1 LANGTFDDSVV
12 INRLA
17 IALAS
22 YGGGKI
28 IFDRPPT
35 SAGFY
40 LISSP
45 ILLQNNVTYEGVGP
59 VSWIHN
65 NSTSSNT
72 GACFHG
78 NGMAETNYTHYMVQS
93 LGNLSANTQ
102 TVTCPVGTGMNFPVG
117 SVVLIFSLV
126 GESPVG
132 TVWNPATPALPSPAG
147 TAFLPSFSRQYRV
160 VANGSSS
167 DILILDYSIPVA
179 VTAAVICDGTG
190 GTFGGTSTHLID
202 RAVIRNL
209 RVSSDSTTD
218 GELID
223 SGAYEGILEDILVG
237 NAVSLVGANGM
248 ARMEISGIEGFF
260 GSRAVQLGTG
270 SHDCHLRHLRGEY
283 NGPVPPGTS
292 TLTSLVL
299 ADEYVA
305 NIEISDFNFFAP
317 APAVPSNAAFNVAQT
332 TGLRI
337 YDGYVTFNGLGIGMN
352 NQLASSST
360 DNEFRNVIL
369 NLSGQVSN
377 LNVYNTSGFA
387 YTPTNFRLHNV
398 KFIGAAPTSTAA
410 CWFEANCDVDFEDV
424 DFSTGTIEVASGVV
438 VTGRMSR
445 VQHAGWNGSF
455 ADINKIYVKN
465 MIRAGGQGF
474 YSAKRVLTGVQ
485 VTTTTATVTGLT
497 GAVTAGTSFVTNL
510 SANKGARVNYRFN
523 PVASQR

>member
-1 LANGTFDDSVV
+1 MINQVAIKLAMM
-12 INRLA
+12 
-17 IALAS
+17 
-22 YGGGKI
+22 GGGKI

-65 NSTSSNT
+65 NSTTSNT
-72 GACFHG
+72 GACFQG
-78 NGMAETNYTHYMVQS
+78 NGMAETIYTHYTVYS
-93 LGNLSANTQ
+93 LGNLPANTQ
-102 TVTCPVGTGMNFPVG
+102 TVTCPTGTGSNFPVG

-179 VTAAVICDGTG
+179 VTAAVICNGTG
-190 GTFGGTSTHLID
+190 GTFGGNLTQLVD

-209 RVSSDSTTD
+209 RVSSDSTSD
-218 GELID
+218 GELIN